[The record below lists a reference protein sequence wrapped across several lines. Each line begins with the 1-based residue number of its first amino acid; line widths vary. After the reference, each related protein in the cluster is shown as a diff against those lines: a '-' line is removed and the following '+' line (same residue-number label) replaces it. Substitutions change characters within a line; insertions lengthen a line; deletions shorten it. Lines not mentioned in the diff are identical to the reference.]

1 MQNVQRGSEELMN
14 RTSGVSAGEGFDLGS
29 ESPQPDWRESPGN
42 RWRGRRL
49 GKGLA
54 SVTGSFCS
62 VSSVP
67 NLPQEL
73 PAPPR
78 HIPQRL
84 LPAPPN
90 GVSPASHTQV
100 GGWTVDPV
108 CLLSSLCSHLHGDSA
123 PSGAGQP
130 AQVSHPSPPTPQTHG
145 RLGLW
150 GDFFGK
156 GRSRILILHPF
167 LLCGACIFRRL
178 QCPVLSPDSLIPT
191 IPSPKEKGKC

>member
-1 MQNVQRGSEELMN
+1 MSRNGMRHRTGRKAGVANSLMQSSPTFWSSRGSWKGE
-14 RTSGVSAGEGFDLGS
+14 AGGSCSRDQWICLPEFAEG
-29 ESPQPDWRESPGN
+29 
-42 RWRGRRL
+42 
-49 GKGLA
+49 
-54 SVTGSFCS
+54 
-62 VSSVP
+62 
-67 NLPQEL
+67 
-73 PAPPR
+73 
-78 HIPQRL
+78 L
-84 LPAPPN
+84 LPGPPN